1 MDVAAASGE
10 VQPGRVRHNEGVT
23 GSAMTLR
30 VCAMTWEADDVLS
43 MALRAPDDV
52 DLPAWEPGAHI
63 DMELGDGLV
72 RQYSLCG
79 DPADRGEYRVAVL
92 REDHSRGGSEY
103 VHRTLRPGDLIDV
116 RGPRN
121 HFRLEDAER
130 YLFIAGGIGITP
142 ILPMIAAVRDTGRPW
157 RLLYGGRRRSSM
169 AFTDTLARYGS
180 AVRLAPQ
187 DEVGLL
193 DLNTA
198 LAVVDEHTLVYCC
211 GPAPL
216 IDAVH
221 ERCPA
226 EQLRVER
233 FAAPEPEDDA
243 LPADAFAI
251 ELARTGR
258 TVHVPADRSVL
269 DVLLDHGVEVPND
282 CREGICGSCET
293 KVVSGEV
300 DHRDYVLTDRERR
313 AGSTMMVCVSRACG
327 HRIVLDR

>member
-1 MDVAAASGE
+1 MTE
-10 VQPGRVRHNEGVT
+10 HQPDRVRHNERAT
-23 GSAMTLR
+23 GAAMTLR
-30 VCAMTWEADDVLS
+30 VHAMTWEADDVLS
-43 MALRAPDDV
+43 VALRDPDDV
-52 DLPAWEPGAHI
+52 DLPAWEPGAHV
-63 DMELGDGLV
+63 DLVLGDGLV

-79 DPADRGEYRVAVL
+79 DPADRGEYQVAVL
-92 REDHSRGGSEY
+92 REDNGRGGSEY
-103 VHRTLRPGDLIDV
+103 VHRTLRPDDLIDV

-142 ILPMIAAVRDTGRPW
+142 ILPMIAAVRDAGRPW
-157 RLLYGGRRRSSM
+157 RLCYGGRRRGSM
-169 AFTDTLARYGS
+169 AFTDTLACYGS
-180 AVRLAPQ
+180 GVQLAPQ
-187 DEVGLL
+187 DEVGVL

-198 LAVVDEHTLVYCC
+198 LADVDEHTLVYCC
-211 GPAPL
+211 GPPPL

-221 ERCPA
+221 ERCSA

-233 FAAPEPEDDA
+233 FAAPEPDDGP
-243 LPADAFAI
+243 LPAGAFAV

-269 DVLLDHGVEVPND
+269 DVLLDHGVDVPND
-282 CREGICGSCET
+282 CREGICGTCET

-313 AGSTMMVCVSRACG
+313 AGSTMMICVSRACDD
-327 HRIVLDR
+327 RIVLDQ